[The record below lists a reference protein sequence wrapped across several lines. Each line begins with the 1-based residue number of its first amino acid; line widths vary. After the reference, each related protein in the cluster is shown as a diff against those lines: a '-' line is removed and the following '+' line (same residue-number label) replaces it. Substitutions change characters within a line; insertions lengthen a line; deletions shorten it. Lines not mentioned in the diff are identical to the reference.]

1 MPGAHPATAPGAP
14 TGEGRGHS
22 PLTAD
27 VVVVDDGV
35 SSSPRDGCETPFANA
50 AALAGRIALMD
61 GYNCGAGQKIRNAQ
75 SQGAIAVSIANTN
88 GPDPQPML
96 VTGRVTRIPAYGI
109 TQALG
114 NAIIADPTSFNVT
127 LQPRAATDAPGT
139 QDGCV
144 RIHAPAALLSGS
156 SLEHFSGDGLPV
168 MLMQPNSEVAMTEAG
183 LALNLL
189 RDSGWKIRAE
199 DGLFVDGFD
208 GCPCAY
214 VQP

>member
-14 TGEGRGHS
+14 TGEGRGRS

-27 VVVVDDGV
+27 VVVVVVVVDDGV

-61 GYNCGAGQKIRNAQ
+61 GYNCSVGRKIRNAQ

-96 VTGRVTRIPAYGI
+96 VTGRNTRIPAYGI

-156 SLEHFSGDGLPV
+156 SLEHFSGDS
-168 MLMQPNSEVAMTEAG
+168 QP
-183 LALNLL
+183 L
-189 RDSGWKIRAE
+189 
-199 DGLFVDGFD
+199 
-208 GCPCAY
+208 CAY